1 MKYEISAED
10 RKILRETAKKQ
21 MDFACQERN
30 KILKEKW
37 YLHNALRGETPMV
50 VLEVPFLDRKST
62 RLNSSH
68 H

>member
-37 YLHNALRGETPMV
+37 YLHNALRCS
-50 VLEVPFLDRKST
+50 FWAR
-62 RLNSSH
+62 SSSCARCSAC
-68 H
+68 